1 MAPQLHELFEKVK
14 LIRKRLK
21 LKGRLV
27 DFPPGKHDE
36 GEAESQENPIS
47 TQSMAM
53 NVPALKVMFEFYR
66 VTSGKNVPV
75 QKFEAQV
82 KQLYEHVGIEPKI
95 GNRQY
100 YLDAWDLR
108 RLYSFSLRRQKD
120 AKKRGQRPRA
130 LGVRNLFEV
139 IQTVR
144 DEQGKDNTSEEDE
157 GEEEE
162 EFEDDD
168 AASDYESAEADTE
181 KPDASA
187 SDGPSSAEPKIS
199 KAGDASMEDD
209 GGGVGDV
216 PLDSQEDAQ
225 APRFRRRSKGS
236 LISLPS
242 TAALGKT
249 PANVETPASYKD
261 AVSAEKEAELSRLL
275 KLINLQEA
283 AVSIDPDPHKALL
296 ITM

>member
-66 VTSGKNVPV
+66 VTSGKN
-75 QKFEAQV
+75 
-82 KQLYEHVGIEPKI
+82 
-95 GNRQY
+95 
-100 YLDAWDLR
+100 
-108 RLYSFSLRRQKD
+108 
-120 AKKRGQRPRA
+120 A

-296 ITM
+296 ITMGTPERLSKAE

>member
-1 MAPQLHELFEKVK
+1 MAK
-14 LIRKRLK
+14 
-21 LKGRLV
+21 
-27 DFPPGKHDE
+27 
-36 GEAESQENPIS
+36 
-47 TQSMAM
+47 
-53 NVPALKVMFEFYR
+53 
-66 VTSGKNVPV
+66 
-75 QKFEAQV
+75 
-82 KQLYEHVGIEPKI
+82 
-95 GNRQY
+95 
-100 YLDAWDLR
+100 
-108 RLYSFSLRRQKD
+108 
-120 AKKRGQRPRA
+120 A

-139 IQTVR
+139 MQTVR

-296 ITM
+296 ITMGTPERLSKAEGPIAESIVAPNPASHPNLDMQLKQARLWQRPIARSSWTSSRLGVHPPDQAFFAGSQRRHKNRP